1 MSENYY
7 GNFEPTDLP
16 SVDWKSVDVEAIRD
30 GWNYF
35 YASNQITGFKLD
47 KNGNYER
54 DADGKLIAFRT
65 NKRRVLPSTWFNNL
79 DQQQQQ

>member
-1 MSENYY
+1 MSEKY

-16 SVDWKSVDVEAIRD
+16 SVDWKMVDVEAIRD

-54 DADGKLIAFRT
+54 DKDGKLIAFRT